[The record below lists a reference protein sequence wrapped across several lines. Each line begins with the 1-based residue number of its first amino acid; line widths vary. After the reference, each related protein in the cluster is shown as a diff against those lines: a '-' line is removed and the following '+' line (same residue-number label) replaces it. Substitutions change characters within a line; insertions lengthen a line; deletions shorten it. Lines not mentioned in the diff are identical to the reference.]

1 MPPRSQSSDPPQPQ
15 PGAGDG
21 GPTEA
26 AAFVASALVDLEQ
39 VSRRHRLDTLTYL
52 LELAHLEADD
62 IVGFRQERGDSS
74 TTTPP
79 IYCGISTIVS
89 SG

>member
-15 PGAGDG
+15 LGAGDG
-21 GPTEA
+21 GPAEA
-26 AAFVASALVDLEQ
+26 AAFIASALIDLEL

-62 IVGFRQERGDSS
+62 ILRFRHERG
-74 TTTPP
+74 
-79 IYCGISTIVS
+79 GL
-89 SG
+89 